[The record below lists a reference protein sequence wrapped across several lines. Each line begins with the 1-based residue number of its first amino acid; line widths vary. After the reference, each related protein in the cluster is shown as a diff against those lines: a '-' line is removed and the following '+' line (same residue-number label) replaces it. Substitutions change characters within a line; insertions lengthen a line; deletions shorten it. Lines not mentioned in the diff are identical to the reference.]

1 MATSSLPTS
10 SQFTACNERYI
21 KISDKQVML
30 LSIHVK
36 RENLSWF
43 NDTIYKEII
52 ASIRKVLPLKFAR
65 DKKRGK
71 EEKQVADV
79 YRCANCQFAY
89 YLKPTEVRHSVLEKD
104 KSFISPNNPTSE
116 ESTTDD
122 EDVKPILNVIYT
134 GYNVFRMSLVVC
146 VEPLG
151 KGKDF
156 GGVKTTADMRIDHYF
171 GSAGE

>member
-1 MATSSLPTS
+1 MTTSSLPTS
-10 SQFTACNERYI
+10 QFTTCNERYI

-30 LSIHVK
+30 VSIHVK
-36 RENLSWF
+36 EENLSWF

-89 YLKPTEVRHSVLEKD
+89 YLKPTEVRHSVLEKE
-104 KSFISPNNPTSE
+104 KSFIPPDVSE
-116 ESTTDD
+116 DHITDE
-122 EDVKPILNVIYT
+122 EDVKPILSVTYT
-134 GYNVFRMSLVVC
+134 GYNVFRMSLVIYA
-146 VEPLG
+146 EPLG

-156 GGVKTTADMRIDHYF
+156 GGVKTTADMRIDSYF